1 MSARDNTTI
10 QDSFEGRF
18 LIAMPNMGDTRFEK
32 SVVYICAH
40 SEDGAMGFIVNKEV
54 SSPDIREFFTQ
65 VGIVEEDE
73 LEKLKP
79 SIEPLRLHSGGPVE
93 PGRGFVLHSSDYRAE
108 STLDISDGVCL
119 TATLEILRAIATGK
133 GPKQKLMALGYS
145 GWSSGQLEEEIAS
158 NGWLTGPA
166 ESDIIFGDKTAQK
179 YDMALMGMGVD
190 PALLSTQA
198 GHA

>member
-1 MSARDNTTI
+1 MSVRTEFSEQN
-10 QDSFEGRF
+10 SFEGRF
-18 LIAMPNMGDTRFEK
+18 LIAMPGMGDSRFEK
-32 SVVYICAH
+32 SVILVCAH
-40 SEDGAMGFIVNKEV
+40 SDDGAMGFIINKEV

-79 SIEPLRLHSGGPVE
+79 QINPLKLHSGGPVE
-93 PGRGFVLHSSDYRAE
+93 PGRGFVLHSSDYKAE
-108 STLDISDGVCL
+108 STLEIGGGVCL

-133 GPKQKLMALGYS
+133 GPTRKVIALGYS

-166 ESDIIFGDKTAQK
+166 DSEIIFGSKTDHK
-179 YDMALMGMGVD
+179 YEMALMGMGVD
-190 PALLSTQA
+190 PALLSAQA